1 MEILFII
8 KRMIHRTIVSRDS
21 NQSQIVEDD
30 IEIIDGDNEERLLE
44 EVTEKIVRIICQIKE
59 IH

>member
-1 MEILFII
+1 
-8 KRMIHRTIVSRDS
+8 MIHRTIVSRDS